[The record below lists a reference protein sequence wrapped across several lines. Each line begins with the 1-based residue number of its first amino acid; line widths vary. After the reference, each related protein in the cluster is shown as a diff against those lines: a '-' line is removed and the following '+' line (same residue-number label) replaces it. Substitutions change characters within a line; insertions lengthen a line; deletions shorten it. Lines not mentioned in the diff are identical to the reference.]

1 MLPLTATQAKYLRG
15 LAHSLKP
22 IVFVG
27 QKGVTPAVVAAVRE
41 ALDVH
46 ELMKVKFQD
55 LRDRVLKAQ
64 WAAEIEQATDSRLA
78 GQIGHT
84 AIYYRPQPDP
94 ARRRITLPPAH

>member
-1 MLPLTATQAKYLRG
+1 
-15 LAHSLKP
+15 
-22 IVFVG
+22 
-27 QKGVTPAVVAAVRE
+27 
-41 ALDVH
+41 
-46 ELMKVKFQD
+46 MKVKFQD